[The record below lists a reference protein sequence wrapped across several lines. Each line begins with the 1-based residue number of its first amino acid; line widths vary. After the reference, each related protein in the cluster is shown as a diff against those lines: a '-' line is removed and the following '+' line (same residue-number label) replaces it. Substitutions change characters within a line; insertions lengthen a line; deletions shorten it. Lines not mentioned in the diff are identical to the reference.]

1 MIRSHQE
8 KIVKYALKI
17 LNFNSQRII
26 QGKKMETILSYQI
39 LTHNIS
45 AKSTINLEI

>member
-26 QGKKMETILSYQI
+26 QGKKWKQYCPIKY
-39 LTHNIS
+39 
-45 AKSTINLEI
+45 

>member
-26 QGKKMETILSYQI
+26 QGKKKRKQYCPIKY
-39 LTHNIS
+39 
-45 AKSTINLEI
+45 

>member
-1 MIRSHQE
+1 MICSHQE

-26 QGKKMETILSYQI
+26 QGKKNGNNIVLS
-39 LTHNIS
+39 NINTQYLS
-45 AKSTINLEI
+45 KKHH